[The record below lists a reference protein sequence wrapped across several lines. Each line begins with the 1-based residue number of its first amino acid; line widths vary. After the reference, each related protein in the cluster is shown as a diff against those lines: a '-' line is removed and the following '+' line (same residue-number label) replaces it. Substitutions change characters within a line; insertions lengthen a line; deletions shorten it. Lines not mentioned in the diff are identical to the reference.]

1 MRDFLRRRWF
11 MIALLAILCGGIA
24 APATLAPV
32 ADRVPRNS
40 MIAAVLLAT
49 SLPLHIGAFFG
60 TLRSPGPAALATAA
74 NYGLLPAIAWGATF
88 LLPEEFRLGLIVA
101 VAAPCTLASAAVW
114 TRLAGGNPAT
124 AIMVTIITNLACFL
138 ATPAVLWL
146 LAGRTAE
153 GLSFVETAQKL
164 LVLIVCP
171 LVAGQLL
178 RLIPPIRDWA
188 SRSGALVSAIGQMGV
203 LVIVFVGSVVCGT
216 TLQTLGDGFTKLVW
230 QLPWLLAC
238 ISAVHLAAWWCA
250 FRAAAVCGMPREEQI
265 AVGFAGAQ
273 TTLTVALAL
282 SLEYGE
288 LTILPVLAHH
298 ILQLVI
304 DTFIA
309 DRLRHTD
316 DGPNT

>member
-11 MIALLAILCGGIA
+11 MIALLAILCGGIT
-24 APATLAPV
+24 APETLAPL
-32 ADRVPRNS
+32 ANRVPQKS

-49 SLPLHIGAFFG
+49 SLPLHIGAFVG
-60 TLRSPGPAALATAA
+60 TLRSPGPTLLATAA
-74 NYGLLPAIAWGATF
+74 NYALLPAVAWAGAF
-88 LLPEEFRLGLIVA
+88 LLPSEFRLGLFVA

-124 AIMVTIITNLACFL
+124 AIMVTIITNLGCFL
-138 ATPAVLWL
+138 GTPALMWL
-146 LAGRTAE
+146 LSGRTAE

-178 RLIPPIRDWA
+178 RLLPPVRHWA
-188 SRSGALVSAIGQMGV
+188 SRSGALVSAIGQTGV
-203 LVIVFVGSVVCGT
+203 LVIAFVGSVYCGA
-216 TLQTLGDGFTKLVW
+216 TLRSLGDGLAALTW
-230 QLPWLLAC
+230 QIPWMIAC
-238 ISAVHLAAWWCA
+238 ISAVHLAAWRGSY
-250 FRAAAVCGMPREEQI
+250 RAAAWFGMPREEQI

-273 TTLTVALAL
+273 KTLTVALAL
-282 SLEYGE
+282 SLEYGG
-288 LTILPVLAHH
+288 LTILPVLTHH

-309 DRLRHTD
+309 DRLRKD
-316 DGPNT
+316 